1 MRGEGRGGNLIFPV
15 SSLWILILYQTFTV
29 ILIIGVTIGWQG
41 EQLSPFPLGGILLQ

>member
-41 EQLSPFPLGGILLQ
+41 EKLSPFPLGGILLQ